1 MKSGNTRIFQFKIS
15 LNNFK
20 PQIWRRI
27 LVPSSYSF
35 WDLHVAIQDSMGWE
49 DDHLHTFLINDPD
62 LNNPVRTY
70 IPIDGFL
77 LENGNELDEQEVIIS
92 DYFNKDNTIA
102 KYVYD
107 FGDNW
112 EHTVKFEKILELDSS
127 EKIPRCIAGKR
138 ACPPEDCGGVYGYYH
153 LLSVIKEPNH
163 IEYDDIMDW
172 LEEDFDPE
180 VFEPDSVIFYNPAER
195 LKRFE

>member
-1 MKSGNTRIFQFKIS
+1 MI
-15 LNNFK
+15 
-20 PQIWRRI
+20 
-27 LVPSSYSF
+27 PSSYSF
-35 WDLHVAIQDSMGWE
+35 WDLHVTIQDSMGWE
-49 DDHLHTFLINDPD
+49 DEHLHSFLISDPD
-62 LNNPVRTY
+62 SNNPVRTY
-70 IPIDGFL
+70 IPIDDFL
-77 LENGNELDEQEVIIS
+77 AIIGNESEEQEMIIS
-92 DYFNKDNTIA
+92 NYFNEDNTIA

-163 IEYDDIMDW
+163 SEYDDIMDW

-180 VFEPDSVIFYNPAER
+180 VFEPDSVIFYDPAER